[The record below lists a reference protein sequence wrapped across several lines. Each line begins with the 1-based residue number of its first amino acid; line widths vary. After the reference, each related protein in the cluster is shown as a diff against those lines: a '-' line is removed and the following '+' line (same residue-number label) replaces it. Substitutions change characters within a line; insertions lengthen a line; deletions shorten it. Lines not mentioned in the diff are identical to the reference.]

1 MVGFFYYIC
10 TILEV
15 CFRVRMRKL
24 LVHIMIVSALL
35 MAIPVAWSGLSAQNA
50 SSRLHEISG
59 NVAEYGTEV
68 PVVGA
73 AVRLGDDYLWTTTDI
88 DGNFSLS
95 KVQPG
100 KYVLE
105 VSCLGYVSVA
115 MEIDVDKDVDGL
127 KFSLHESSLALDE
140 VVVTA
145 QKAKEGLNTSHN
157 LGRDALNHLQVSNM
171 TDVASLLP
179 GGKTVNPDLTVEN
192 TFSLREGGSNLGNSA
207 FGTAV
212 EVDGVRLGNNASFGG
227 MQGVDTRSVAVE
239 NIESIEVITG
249 VPSAEYGDLN
259 SGMVKIN
266 TRRGRTPVNITFSV
280 NPRTYQTSVSKG
292 IDLQKKNGILNVS
305 AEWARAVKNLV
316 SPYQSYTRSGI
327 TLNYSNTFAGV
338 LKFEA
343 GFTGNLGGMDSKD
356 DPDVFKGEYEKARD
370 NVFRGNTSLTWL
382 LNRSW
387 ITNLSLDASVSL
399 HDDLYTYHRFQ
410 SYGSQQPAVHSQME
424 GYFLADR
431 LPMTFFSDQV
441 TDSKE
446 LDYAASLKYNW
457 HRSLD
462 GVRST
467 LKAGIQWKASGNVG
481 QGEYYK
487 DPSLAANGY
496 RPRPYTDYPFMH
508 NLSAYA
514 EEHIVLPI
522 AQTRLDVTVGLR
534 MENVFIPGSLYGN
547 KATFS
552 PRFNAKWKL
561 ADGFSIRG
569 GWGVTEKL
577 PSYHVLYPKQE
588 YRDIQSFGF
597 SYGGGASYVYYTQP
611 YTVRYNPDLKW
622 QRNSNAE
629 LGIDAEFLGTTLSLV
644 GFYNVTKNP
653 YNFLDVYDPF
663 SYNILQRPEG
673 FEMPENP
680 QMKID
685 SQTGMVYLRGNDD
698 EYWTPM
704 DVKVT
709 DRTFVKSSQ
718 QNNGADIHR
727 AGAEMVVEF
736 PEIKPLRT
744 TIRLDA
750 SYAYTYYLNDQLSY
764 FYQNGWS
771 HTDLPDRSYQYVG
784 IYANGGS
791 TNAVVNGKVTH
802 NLDANLTAITHI
814 PQVRLIITCRLEM
827 SLLRRNRNLS
837 RYEGKDYAFTVGET
851 DKTPTGGKIGDGNS
865 YTAVYPVA
873 YMDLDGNVHPFT
885 AEQAADPD
893 FASLILKS
901 ANAYTFAQ
909 DGYGPYMSANLS
921 ITKEIGDHV
930 SLSFFAN
937 NFTNSRPYVKS
948 IATGVGAIFT
958 PAFYYGLTC
967 RLKF

>member
-522 AQTRLDVTVGLR
+522 AQTRLDVTAGLR

-561 ADGFSIRG
+561 ADRFSIRG